1 LKLSDCL
8 TRRGMQKLDLYHYLW
23 KPLGIDDSL
32 RVWLPAPPGRARTM
46 YLERGKRDFSERDR
60 SLLELLRPSLI
71 RIVRRADRR
80 RQQDMQSLL
89 TPREVEIL
97 QWIRRG
103 KTTREIAAA
112 LVVSPHT
119 VRKHVE
125 HILERLGARTRIEAV
140 VRVAGP
146 C

>member
-1 LKLSDCL
+1 V
-8 TRRGMQKLDLYHYLW
+8 
-23 KPLGIDDSL
+23 DS
-32 RVWLPAPPGRARTM
+32 AR
-46 YLERGKRDFSERDR
+46 
-60 SLLELLRPSLI
+60 
-71 RIVRRADRR
+71 
-80 RQQDMQSLL
+80 
-89 TPREVEIL
+89 
-97 QWIRRG
+97 

>member
-1 LKLSDCL
+1 
-8 TRRGMQKLDLYHYLW
+8 LDAADYTGVE
-23 KPLGIDDSL
+23 PF
-32 RVWLPAPPGRARTM
+32 P
-46 YLERGKRDFSERDR
+46 RDFSERDR

-80 RQQDMQSLL
+80 REQDMQSLL